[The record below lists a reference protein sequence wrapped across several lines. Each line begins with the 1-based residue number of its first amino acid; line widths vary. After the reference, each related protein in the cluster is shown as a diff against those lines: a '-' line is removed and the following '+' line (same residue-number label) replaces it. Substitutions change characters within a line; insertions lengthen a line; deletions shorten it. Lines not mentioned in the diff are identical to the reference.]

1 MFLITLHACYQPR
14 SSSFSRYRPNIIKLQ
29 IIEYFR
35 IFCHSLLS
43 AQNVIHFPTQFSL
56 ADILRCVITKSLIVN
71 LFLTLNMYLMFHI
84 KFSGM
89 FMVFLYTRFH
99 MYTCTASVSF
109 YYKISALQIYIQAK
123 KKTNLVTLYTYN
135 QLILQEYTCLY

>member
-1 MFLITLHACYQPR
+1 
-14 SSSFSRYRPNIIKLQ
+14 
-29 IIEYFR
+29 
-35 IFCHSLLS
+35 
-43 AQNVIHFPTQFSL
+43 
-56 ADILRCVITKSLIVN
+56 
-71 LFLTLNMYLMFHI
+71 
-84 KFSGM
+84 M